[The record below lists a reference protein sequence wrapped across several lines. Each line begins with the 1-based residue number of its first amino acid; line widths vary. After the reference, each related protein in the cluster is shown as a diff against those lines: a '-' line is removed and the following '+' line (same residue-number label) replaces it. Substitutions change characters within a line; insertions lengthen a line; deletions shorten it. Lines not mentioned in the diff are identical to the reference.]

1 MTLRIHTNDTLN
13 TDTVDSYDTLPTVE
27 ETVLRLTEQN
37 TDVNAVEVYQAYEV
51 FIAEQEEREEEAT
64 AFDIAVEE
72 YDREEYYLQQYEGD
86 QHPSCRKG
94 NSPEWA
100 ICIGDTWRTQ
110 WEDGSFTVDNVN
122 YLGS

>member
-1 MTLRIHTNDTLN
+1 MDRIHTYDTPI
-13 TDTVDSYDTLPTVE
+13 TDDNGAIDTLPTVQQ
-27 ETVLRLTEQN
+27 TVDRLTEQN
-37 TDVNAVEVYQAYEV
+37 PDVNAVEVYQAYEV
-51 FIAEQEEREEEAT
+51 FIAEQEEREEEANST
-64 AFDIAVEE
+64 AIAVEE
-72 YDREEYYLQQYEGD
+72 YNREEYYLQQYEGD

-110 WEDGSFTVDNVN
+110 WVDGSFTVDNVD